1 MPNLE
6 LAVVHMDQLA
16 VYDCTIVRNIKL
28 LSQNLTDP
36 TSRRILLHTIAQL
49 KEIISEV
56 DMLRASLRM
65 SPVPY
70 GLVHDL
76 LNGMDAD
83 ARLSSVVAMPVSRKA
98 AVMM

>member
-16 VYDCTIVRNIKL
+16 VFDCTIVRNIKL

-76 LNGMDAD
+76 LNGMGAD